1 MRRLVPVALVL
12 ALAGCAQPAVPW
24 SNPHLPQD
32 QWRTDWNGCRRW
44 ADGQVGYQDPD
55 EGTLFSDYDRA
66 RARKQMDALTASC
79 MRERGYV
86 PTRK

>member
-1 MRRLVPVALVL
+1 MRRPSLAVLIL

-24 SNPHLPQD
+24 QNPHVPQD

-44 ADGQVGYQDPD
+44 ADSQVGYQDS
-55 EGTLFSDYDRA
+55 EGDSPFRDYDRG
-66 RARKQMDALTASC
+66 RARKQMDALAAGC
-79 MRERGYV
+79 MRDRGYF